1 MKQLLNNKYEKPK
14 INSSKCTEFN
24 FYFYSK
30 YLPLQ
35 LHYIMGRTLKL
46 GVWLE

>member
-14 INSSKCTEFN
+14 IDSSKCTEFN
-24 FYFYSK
+24 FYSK

-35 LHYIMGRTLKL
+35 LHYIMVRTLKL